1 VKLFRAWPDEPDVE
15 PMAANEKGSIKNGR
29 SKDSSVPAAVTNGV
43 TVDEW
48 STAAR
53 AARTATCLGGG
64 VLFAHN

>member
-48 STAAR
+48 
-53 AARTATCLGGG
+53 
-64 VLFAHN
+64 